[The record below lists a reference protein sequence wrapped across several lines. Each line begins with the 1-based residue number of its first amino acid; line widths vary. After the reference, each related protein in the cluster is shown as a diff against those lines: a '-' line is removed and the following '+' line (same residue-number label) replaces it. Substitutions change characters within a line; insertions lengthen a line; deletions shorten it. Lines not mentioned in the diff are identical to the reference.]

1 MAMNSEYRGSASGVA
16 APKKKAATRKTVATP
31 GTKVSQATIDKI
43 KAMGMTK
50 ALKGASSASPEM
62 REALKR
68 LYGAKR
74 VAAAGGSSKP
84 AASSG
89 GGKPATKPA
98 AKSADAA
105 RMSAKPVMTKPSAK
119 PVNKST
125 TTDPFARAVFSVGN
139 KISNNGAGASTR
151 KPVAGKPSVGEKISA
166 AFTGKGVGNRTT
178 AESVAATNAKRL
190 GISVAEYNKRL
201 NAKKSK

>member
-1 MAMNSEYRGSASGVA
+1 MAKV
-16 APKKKAATRKTVATP
+16 
-31 GTKVSQATIDKI
+31 KVSQATIDKI
-43 KAMGMTK
+43 KSMGMTA
-50 ALKGASSASPEM
+50 ALKKAPNASPEM
-62 REALKR
+62 KEALTR
-68 LYGAKR
+68 MYGAKR
-74 VAAAGGSSKP
+74 VAAA
-84 AASSG
+84 

-105 RMSAKPVMTKPSAK
+105 RMSAKPVMTKSAAK
-119 PVNKST
+119 PVKKSG

-178 AESVAATNAKRL
+178 AESVAAINAKRL

-201 NAKKSK
+201 ATAKKK